1 MIYQIVICF
10 APIVFVALSALGIQF
25 DAPWWFFFA
34 AVPVSPVLSFG
45 FVMLV
50 ASVGIGFE
58 DRARAKRR
66 AAAAAR
72 RAKGEAL

>member
-1 MIYQIVICF
+1 MIHELVML
-10 APIVFVALSALGIQF
+10 LSVGVYLLAVALGIHF
-25 DAPWWFFFA
+25 DAPLWFFVL
-34 AVPVSPVLSFG
+34 AVPASGIPSFLILIL
-45 FVMLV
+45 MLY
-50 ASVGIGFE
+50 FTDE